1 MVCMDHLEK
10 IIEKEC
16 CNDLSDKEVQLRDDI
31 DKLIVDAGLSVP
43 QVIKV
48 LDNCMYGA
56 LMFSRVVGFK
66 NID

>member
-1 MVCMDHLEK
+1 MGRLEK
-10 IIEKEC
+10 ILEKEC
-16 CNDLSDKEVQLRDDI
+16 CDDLTDEELQLRDNI
-31 DKLIVDAGLSVP
+31 DKLIVNAGLSVP

-56 LMFSRVVGFK
+56 LMFSRVVGYK